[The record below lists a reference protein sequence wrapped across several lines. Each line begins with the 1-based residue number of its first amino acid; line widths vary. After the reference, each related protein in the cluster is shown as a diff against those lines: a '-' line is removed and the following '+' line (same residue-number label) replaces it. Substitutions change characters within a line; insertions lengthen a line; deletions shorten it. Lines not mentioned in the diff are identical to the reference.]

1 MNTPKPMKRLLIVL
15 TLYLVT
21 AVAAQAQELGFKADY
36 ERLDAMRADLIELV
50 DRAEDMQMGVLPPV
64 DLSKAKQQLKAASDE
79 EMSEIYA
86 AVGPYISEM
95 RRVLDRRE
103 VHLRKVVSLL
113 RKTSTPAFPEA
124 VYPEDLSG
132 SGGDDNSATWSGLFS
147 FDDPSTGS
155 ATSGDSDFS
164 ITVQALCAAFD
175 LSDPL
180 NPVQIP
186 VEDRLAYQ
194 IRFDNKFVILL
205 AEVIN
210 DVAGHICGQEGY
222 IAGIGGDFSAACIPF
237 VIAFHLA
244 RPLEEFP
251 AICDALINSAEIQ
264 GTYQRL
270 EHLHEDLEQHETA
283 LATHNTD
290 IQTQLDEGLD
300 EIVDTL
306 DATAA
311 AILTSVDESRQYFTQ
326 TFIERA
332 LLGELGNGNSN
343 SPNVTNRIAS
353 VYLPELNGGLLSEV
367 DAIVDNA
374 IMEIAMSGESINNA
388 ASLLAQAQ
396 AAAAGGSYKDAWDLY
411 AEAYVESERCK
422 KNDRAC
428 K

>member
-1 MNTPKPMKRLLIVL
+1 MNKPMKRLLIVL
-15 TLYLVT
+15 TLFLAT
-21 AVAAQAQELGFKADY
+21 ALAAQAQELGFKADY
-36 ERLDAMRADLIELV
+36 ERIDSLRADLIELV
-50 DRAEDMQMGVLPPV
+50 DRAEALQMGVLPPV
-64 DLSKAKQQLKAASDE
+64 DLSKAKRQLAAASDE
-79 EMSEIYA
+79 EMSEMYA
-86 AVGPYISEM
+86 AIGPYISEM

-103 VHLRKVVSLL
+103 VHLREMVSLIQ
-113 RKTSTPAFPEA
+113 KTSTPPFPEA

-132 SGGDDNSATWSGLFS
+132 SGGADNSATWSGLFS
-147 FDDPSTGS
+147 FGNPSVGS
-155 ATSGDSDFS
+155 ATGGDSDFS
-164 ITVQALCAAFD
+164 ITVQAICSAFD
-175 LSDPL
+175 LSDPT

-194 IRFDNKFVILL
+194 LRFDNKFVILL

-237 VIAFHLA
+237 VIAFHVA

-264 GTYQRL
+264 GTYLRL

-283 LATHNTD
+283 LATHDTD
-290 IQTQLDEGLD
+290 IQTQLDDGLE

-311 AILTSVDESRQYFTQ
+311 AILTSVDESRQYFTRS
-326 TFIERA
+326 FIERA
-332 LLGELGNGNSN
+332 LRGELGNGNSN
-343 SPNVTNRIAS
+343 SPNVMNRIAS

-367 DAIVDNA
+367 DAVVDDA
-374 IMEIAMSGESINNA
+374 IMEIDMSGESTYSA

-396 AAAAGGSYKDAWDLY
+396 VAAAGGSYKDAWDLY
-411 AEAYVESERCK
+411 SEAYVEAERCK
-422 KNDRAC
+422 KNDPAC